1 MKGKRR
7 VRLTYANVVASIAL
21 FAALGGSSYAALSVT
36 GAQVRDGSLTGRD
49 VRSASLTGRDVR
61 DQSLLARDFKTGQ
74 LPAGPKGDPGPQGP
88 KGDPGLPGPQGVIGE
103 PGVTN
108 VRIVTTQATVA
119 PGQSAF
125 PKADCD
131 AGEKLTGGG
140 VNTSGDEVHIRDSA
154 PHTIG
159 LDPTPV
165 GWGGGFVNHSAQTQP
180 VSVRAIC
187 AS

>member
-7 VRLTYANVVASIAL
+7 LRLTYANVVASVAL
-21 FAALGGSSYAALSVT
+21 FAALGGSSYAALSVS

-49 VRSASLTGRDVR
+49 VRNASLTGLDVR
-61 DQSLLARDFKTGQ
+61 NQSLLARDFKTGQ
-74 LPAGPKGDPGPQGP
+74 LPAGPKGNPGPQGP
-88 KGDPGLPGPQGVIGE
+88 KGDPGLPGPQGGKGD

-108 VRIVTTQATVA
+108 VRVVATQATLA
-119 PGQSAF
+119 PGESAF
-125 PKADCD
+125 PKVDCD

-140 VNTSGDEVHIRDSA
+140 VTTSTDEVQIRDSA

-159 LDPTPV
+159 LDAIPV
-165 GWGGGFVNHSAQTQP
+165 GWAGSFVNHSAQTRTA
-180 VSVRAIC
+180 SVRAIC